1 MTSPGTN
8 PKTLNS
14 TSSAQAIEFVNSV
27 LQLQLRIAV
36 FDCDGTLW
44 SGDAGEGFFDWE
56 LQQNLLSDEVMHW
69 ARPRYAT
76 YKAGKVTEE
85 QMCGEMVT
93 MHRGLTEAEVQR
105 AADRYFEEHCVSDIF
120 PEMQVLVHLLQG
132 AGCEVWAVSSTN
144 EWVIRAGMRH
154 FGIPEEKILA
164 AAARIVDGK
173 ITDQLIRIPTG
184 EGKPKAI
191 HQAIRRAPDAA
202 FGNSIWDAAMLGI
215 ARRPFVINPTP
226 QLQKIAGERRWPIY
240 FPDSV
245 RAEIK
250 DN

>member
-1 MTSPGTN
+1 MTSPGMN
-8 PKTLNS
+8 PKTLSS

-27 LQLQLRIAV
+27 LQLQLRVAV

-56 LQQNLLSDEVMHW
+56 LQQNLLSEEVVHW

-105 AADRYFEEHCVSDIF
+105 AADRYFEQYCVSDIF
-120 PEMQVLVHLLQG
+120 REMQVLVHLLQG

-164 AAARIVDGK
+164 ATARIVDGK

-191 HQAIRRAPDAA
+191 HRAIHRAPDAA

-226 QLQKIAGERRWPIY
+226 QLRKIASERRWPVY

-250 DN
+250 DD